1 MKDNHFS
8 RTAQVMA
15 LFRALESTRHRG
27 ARLVDDP
34 FAKTILPAP
43 MRGIVAL
50 SRLAPFRRAVCA
62 IIDRHWPGARS
73 SGVARTRLIDDWVS
87 DGVRDGARQVII
99 LGAGF
104 DSRAWRL
111 KTLAGV
117 PVFEVDH
124 PATSVEK
131 RRRLAAAGLD
141 PERVALVG
149 LDFTRDLLAD
159 ALERT
164 GLDTR
169 RRTIVIWE
177 GVTNY
182 LSQDAVEAVLAWTA
196 GLAPGSLLAFTYVHA
211 RVLENP
217 SAFAGAERILA
228 AVAGTGEAW
237 TFAIDPAQLE
247 SRLAIHGLTLVE
259 DLGADDY
266 RARICGSRDSRGYAF
281 YRAALA
287 SVGGLPKSG
296 L

>member
-1 MKDNHFS
+1 
-8 RTAQVMA
+8 MA
-15 LFRALESTRHRG
+15 LFRAIESTQPRG
-27 ARLVDDP
+27 ARLVHDP
-34 FAKTILPAP
+34 FAKTVLPAP

-50 SRLAPFRRAVCA
+50 SRWAPFRRAVCA
-62 IIDRHWPGARS
+62 IIDRRWPGARS

-87 DGVRDGARQVII
+87 AGVRDGARQVVI

-111 KTLAGV
+111 ETLAGV

-131 RRRLAAAGLD
+131 RRRLEAAGFD

-149 LDFTRDLLAD
+149 VDFTRDLLAD
-159 ALERT
+159 ALDRT
-164 GLDTR
+164 ALDTR
-169 RRTIVIWE
+169 QRTIVIWE

-182 LSQDAVEAVLAWTA
+182 LSEHAVEAVLAWTG

-228 AVAGTGEAW
+228 AVARTGEAW
-237 TFAIDPAQLE
+237 TFAIDPSQLE
-247 SRLAIHGLTLVE
+247 SRLAVHGLALVE

-266 RARICGSRDSRGYAF
+266 RARVAGAQVADASGYAF

-287 SVGGLPKSG
+287 LVRGPA
-296 L
+296 

>member
-1 MKDNHFS
+1 
-8 RTAQVMA
+8 
-15 LFRALESTRHRG
+15 
-27 ARLVDDP
+27 
-34 FAKTILPAP
+34 
-43 MRGIVAL
+43 VAL
-50 SRLAPFRRAVCA
+50 SRLAPFRRGVCA
-62 IIDRHWPGARS
+62 IIDRSWPGART
-73 SGVARTRLIDDWVS
+73 SGVARTRLIDDWAS
-87 DGVRDGARQVII
+87 AGASDGARQVVI

-111 KTLAGV
+111 GALAGL

-131 RRRLAAAGLD
+131 RRRLRAAGLD
-141 PERVALVG
+141 PERVTLVG
-149 LDFTRDLLAD
+149 VDFTQDLLAD
-159 ALERT
+159 ALDRA

-182 LSQDAVEAVLAWTA
+182 LSEDAVEAVLAWTG

-211 RVLENP
+211 RVLEAP
-217 SAFAGAERILA
+217 SAFAGAQRILT
-228 AVAGTGEAW
+228 AVARAGEAW

-247 SRLAIHGLTLVE
+247 CRLAAHGLTLVE

-266 RARICGSRDSRGYAF
+266 RARVRGSLDARLPGYAF

-287 SVGGLPKSG
+287 SVRGHA
-296 L
+296 

>member
-1 MKDNHFS
+1 MQGNRFS

-15 LFRALESTRHRG
+15 LFRALETARPRRV
-27 ARLVDDP
+27 RLVHDP
-34 FAKTILPAP
+34 FAKTVLPTP
-43 MRGIVAL
+43 MRGVVAL
-50 SRLAPFRRAVCA
+50 SRLAPIRRGVCA
-62 IIDRHWPGARS
+62 IIDRRWPGARS

-87 DGVRDGARQVII
+87 AGIRDGARQVVI

-111 KTLAGV
+111 KALAGL

-124 PATSVEK
+124 PATSHEK
-131 RRRLAAAGLD
+131 RRRLRAAGLD
-141 PERVALVG
+141 PERVVSVG
-149 LDFTRDLLAD
+149 MDFSQGLLAD
-159 ALERT
+159 ALDRA

-169 RRTIVIWE
+169 QRTIVIWE

-182 LSQDAVEAVLAWTA
+182 LSEDAVDAVLAWTR

-211 RVLENP
+211 RVLEDP
-217 SAFAGAERILA
+217 SAFTGAERILA
-228 AVAGTGEAW
+228 AVARTGEAW

-247 SRLAIHGLTLVE
+247 CRLAAYGLILVE

-266 RARICGSRDSRGYAF
+266 RARVCGSLDADARGYAF

-287 SVGGLPKSG
+287 SVTRGQ
-296 L
+296 

>member
-1 MKDNHFS
+1 MQDNHFS

-15 LFRALESTRHRG
+15 LFRALET
-27 ARLVDDP
+27 ARPRRARVVHDP
-34 FAKTILPAP
+34 FAKTVLPTP
-43 MRGIVAL
+43 MRGMVAL
-50 SRLAPFRRAVCA
+50 SRLAPLRRVICA
-62 IIDRHWPGARS
+62 IIDRRWPGARS

-87 DGVRDGARQVII
+87 AGVRDGARQVVI

-111 KTLAGV
+111 GALAGL

-124 PATSVEK
+124 PATSIEK
-131 RRRLAAAGLD
+131 RRRLEAAGLD

-149 LDFTRDLLAD
+149 MDFTQDLLAD
-159 ALERT
+159 ALGRT

-182 LSQDAVEAVLAWTA
+182 LSEDAVAAVLAWTG

-211 RVLENP
+211 RVLKEP

-247 SRLAIHGLTLVE
+247 SRLAVHGLTLVE

-266 RARICGSRDSRGYAF
+266 RARICGSRDARGYAF

-287 SVGGLPKSG
+287 SVRGQA
-296 L
+296 